1 MNTLERVEL
10 LIQKENLLKLKNA
23 CVMVVGIGGVGS
35 YAVEALARSGIGK
48 IILVDKDKVVT
59 SNLNRQIHA
68 TYSTIGKIKTEVM
81 KERIQSYNSECEIIE
96 YPYFYSKE
104 LNQEL
109 FKHDID
115 FVIDAIDTISP
126 KFALIQTCLARKIPF
141 ISVMGMANRVDASMI
156 RSGYLHETTYCPVAK
171 NIRKLIKKHNIK
183 RKVPVI
189 YSLEHPITQKIELND
204 SEVRKER
211 IPPASIV
218 MGPAVAG
225 MMASSKALISIIKKD
240 NKV

>member
-10 LIQKENLLKLKNA
+10 LINKENLNKLKNA
-23 CVMVVGIGGVGS
+23 CVMVVGVGGVGS
-35 YAVEALARSGIGK
+35 YAIEALARSGIGK
-48 IILVDKDKVVT
+48 LIIVDKDKVAP

-68 TYSTIGKIKTEVM
+68 TFETIGQIKTEVM
-81 KERIQSYNSECEIIE
+81 KKRIQSYNLECEVIE
-96 YPYFYSKE
+96 YPQFYSKD
-104 LNQEL
+104 LNSEL
-109 FKHDID
+109 FSHSID

-141 ISVMGMANRVDASMI
+141 ISVMGMANRLDASLI

-171 NIRKLIKKHNIK
+171 NIRKLVKKHNIK

-189 YSLEHPITQKIELND
+189 YSLEHPITQSMELND
-204 SEVRKER
+204 SQIRKDR
-211 IPPASIV
+211 MPPASLA

-225 MMASSKALISIIKKD
+225 MMASSKAIISIIKKEE
-240 NKV
+240 K